1 MKMSKCENDK
11 IVNDKM
17 VSSNSQ
23 IFKSSNSQIFN
34 SKVVF
39 DIFAEICKVP
49 RPSKHEERISQWLQ
63 DFAASHG
70 IECITDEA
78 MNVIMR
84 VPATPGYED
93 HEGII
98 LQAHMDMVCEKNG
111 DVVHDFMTDPIETYV
126 DGEWLK
132 AKGTTLG
139 ADNGIGISMALAAIT
154 DPELQHPAIECLF
167 TVDEETGLTGAM
179 KLQDGML
186 RHKRLINLDS
196 EDDGQIFI
204 GCAGGIDTLA
214 KMHYEPVSISQIFK
228 SSNSQIFKSSNSQI
242 AIRLSVGGLL
252 GGHSGDDINKGRA
265 NANQLIVWF
274 LARIMPQTDLQLAS
288 INGGNLRNAIAR
300 EAEAVIAI
308 PLNYKEQIR
317 IEWNHFVAQMEGV
330 FGEVEKDMRMELETC
345 DMPDSFI
352 PADKACRLIMA
363 LCECP
368 HGMIAMSRDIPGLV
382 ETSTNLASIKM
393 RQESLIQSVSKSG
406 LSTALPGSVS
416 KSGLSGEAGLTGKS
430 GLSAEGGL
438 SAERSVFCQPEG
450 RSYIEVN
457 TSQRSSKESS
467 KHHLKWVVEQA
478 LAMACDEVT
487 HGDGYPGW
495 TPNPHSQ
502 LLETVKKAYTDL
514 YHSEPKV
521 LAIHAGLECGLF
533 LEKYPY
539 LDMVSIGPQMYG
551 VHSPQERLSIPSTER
566 CYAWLC
572 QVLKTL

>member
-1 MKMSKCENDK
+1 MKDNMTNR
-11 IVNDKM
+11 
-17 VSSNSQ
+17 
-23 IFKSSNSQIFN
+23 
-34 SKVVF
+34 VF

-49 RPSKHEERISQWLQ
+49 RPSKHEEQISKWLC
-63 DFAASHG
+63 DFATAHG
-70 IECITDEA
+70 IEYVADEA

-93 HEGII
+93 HDGVI
-98 LQAHMDMVCEKNG
+98 LQAHMDMVAEKDGN
-111 DVVHDFMTDPIETYV
+111 VQHDFLKDPIETWI

-139 ADNGIGISMALAAIT
+139 ADDGIGIAMALAAIT

-186 RHKRLINLDS
+186 KAKRLINLDS

-214 KMHYEPVSISQIFK
+214 RMNYEPIKVESLKFK
-228 SSNSQIFKSSNSQI
+228 VESLLP
-242 AIRLSVGGLL
+242 IRLSVSGLL

-265 NANQLIVWF
+265 NANQLLVWF
-274 LARIMPQTDLQLAS
+274 LARIWPQTELQLAS
-288 INGGNLRNAIAR
+288 IQGGNLRNAIAR
-300 EAEAVIAI
+300 EAEAVLVI
-308 PLNYKEQIR
+308 PMNYKEQIR

-330 FGEVEKDMRMELETC
+330 FGEVEKDMRLELETC
-345 DMPDSFI
+345 DMPETVI
-352 PADKACRLIMA
+352 PADKAYRLIMA

-368 HGMIAMSRDIPGLV
+368 HGMIAMSKEMPGLV

-393 RQESLIQSVSKSG
+393 K
-406 LSTALPGSVS
+406 
-416 KSGLSGEAGLTGKS
+416 
-430 GLSAEGGL
+430 EG
-438 SAERSVFCQPEG
+438 
-450 RSYIEVN
+450 YIEIN
-457 TSQRSSKESS
+457 TSQRSSKEPA
-467 KHHLKWVVEQA
+467 KHHLKWAVEQA
-478 LAMACDEVT
+478 LSLACDEVT

-495 TPNPHSQ
+495 APNPNSP
-502 LLETVKKAYTDL
+502 LLEVVKKTYVDL
-514 YHSEPKV
+514 FKAEPQV

-539 LDMVSIGPQMYG
+539 LDMVSFGPQMVG

-566 CYAWLC
+566 CYQWLC
-572 QVLKTL
+572 QTLKSL

>member
-1 MKMSKCENDK
+1 MEPKAVFE
-11 IVNDKM
+11 IF
-17 VSSNSQ
+17 SQ
-23 IFKSSNSQIFN
+23 IN
-34 SKVVF
+34 
-39 DIFAEICKVP
+39 KVP
-49 RPSKHEERISQWLQ
+49 RPSKHEEKISKWLC
-63 DFAASHG
+63 DFAADHN
-70 IECITDEA
+70 IECVTDEA

-84 VPATPGYED
+84 VPATPGYET
-93 HEGII
+93 HEGVI

-111 DVVHDFMTDPIETYV
+111 DVQHDFMTDPIQTYV

-139 ADNGIGISMALAAIT
+139 ADDGIGISMALAAIT
-154 DPELQHPAIECLF
+154 DKELAHPAIECLF

-186 RHKRLINLDS
+186 RSKRLINLDS

-214 KMHYEPVSISQIFK
+214 KMHYEPI
-228 SSNSQIFKSSNSQI
+228 NSTSYIDPSYI

-274 LARIMPQTDLQLAS
+274 LARIWPQTELHLAS

-308 PLNYKEQIR
+308 PMTYKEQIR
-317 IEWNHFVAQMEGV
+317 IEWNRFIAQMEGV
-330 FGEVEKDMRMELETC
+330 FGEVEKDMRLDLETT
-345 DMPDSFI
+345 DMPETFI
-352 PADKACRLIMA
+352 PDDKAYRLIMA

-368 HGMIAMSRDIPGLV
+368 HGMIAMSKDMPGLV

-393 RQESLIQSVSKSG
+393 K
-406 LSTALPGSVS
+406 
-416 KSGLSGEAGLTGKS
+416 
-430 GLSAEGGL
+430 EG
-438 SAERSVFCQPEG
+438 
-450 RSYIEVN
+450 YIEVN
-457 TSQRSSKESS
+457 TSQRSSIEAS
-467 KHHLKWVVEQA
+467 KHHLKWAVEQA
-478 LAMACDEVT
+478 LSLACDEVT

-495 TPNPHSQ
+495 APNPNSP
-502 LLETVKKAYTDL
+502 LLEVVKKAYIDL
-514 YHSEPKV
+514 FKAEPKV

-539 LDMVSIGPQMYG
+539 LDMVSVGPQMVG

-566 CYAWLC
+566 CYRWLC
-572 QVLKTL
+572 QTLKSL

>member
-1 MKMSKCENDK
+1 MKNK
-11 IVNDKM
+11 
-17 VSSNSQ
+17 
-23 IFKSSNSQIFN
+23 
-34 SKVVF
+34 VF

-49 RPSKHEERISQWLQ
+49 RPSKHEEKISQWLQ
-63 DFAASHG
+63 AFAAAHG
-70 IECITDEA
+70 IECVADEA

-111 DVVHDFMTDPIETYV
+111 DVTHDFMTDPIETYV

-186 RHKRLINLDS
+186 KHKRLINLDS

-214 KMHYEPVSISQIFK
+214 KMHYESVKNEPMNK
-228 SSNSQIFKSSNSQI
+228 L
-242 AIRLSVGGLL
+242 AIKLKVYGLM

-265 NANQLIVWF
+265 NANQMIVWF
-274 LARIMPQTDLQLAS
+274 LARIWPQTEIQLAS
-288 INGGNLRNAIAR
+288 ISGGNLRNAIAR
-300 EAEAVIAI
+300 EAEAVLVI
-308 PLNYKEQIR
+308 PMSYKEQIR

-330 FGEVEKDMRMELETC
+330 FGEVEKDMRLDLETC
-345 DMPDSFI
+345 DMPDTVI
-352 PADKACRLIMA
+352 PADKAYRLVMA

-368 HGMIAMSRDIPGLV
+368 HGMIAMSKEMPGLV

-393 RQESLIQSVSKSG
+393 K
-406 LSTALPGSVS
+406 
-416 KSGLSGEAGLTGKS
+416 
-430 GLSAEGGL
+430 EG
-438 SAERSVFCQPEG
+438 F
-450 RSYIEVN
+450 IEVN
-457 TSQRSSKESS
+457 TSQRSSIEAS
-467 KHHLKWVVEQA
+467 KHHLKWAVEQA
-478 LAMACDEVT
+478 LALACDEVT

-495 TPNPHSQ
+495 APNPNSP
-502 LLETVKKAYTDL
+502 LLEVVKKAYMDL
-514 YHSEPKV
+514 YKAEPKV

-572 QVLKTL
+572 QTLKSL

>member
-1 MKMSKCENDK
+1 MKNK
-11 IVNDKM
+11 
-17 VSSNSQ
+17 
-23 IFKSSNSQIFN
+23 
-34 SKVVF
+34 VF

-49 RPSKHEERISQWLQ
+49 RPSKHEEQISRWLQ
-63 DFAASHG
+63 EWAAAHG
-70 IECITDEA
+70 IECFADEA

-93 HEGII
+93 HEGVI

-111 DVVHDFMTDPIETYV
+111 DVSHDFMTDPIETYV

-139 ADNGIGISMALAAIT
+139 GDDGIGISMALAAIT

-179 KLQDGML
+179 KLRDGVL
-186 RHKRLINLDS
+186 KHKRLINIDS

-214 KMHYEPVSISQIFK
+214 KMHYEAIDKSQI
-228 SSNSQIFKSSNSQI
+228 SNLKSQI
-242 AIRLSVGGLL
+242 AIRLSVTGLQ

-274 LARIMPQTDLQLAS
+274 LARILPQTDVQVAS

-300 EAEAVIAI
+300 EAEAVITVPMA
-308 PLNYKEQIR
+308 YKEQIR
-317 IEWNHFVAQMEGV
+317 IEWNRFVAQMEGV
-330 FGEVEKDMRMELETC
+330 FGEVEKDMRLELETT
-345 DMPDSFI
+345 DMPERFI
-352 PADKACRLIMA
+352 PAEKAYRLIMA

-368 HGMIAMSRDIPGLV
+368 HGMIAMSQDIPGLV

-393 RQESLIQSVSKSG
+393 K
-406 LSTALPGSVS
+406 
-416 KSGLSGEAGLTGKS
+416 
-430 GLSAEGGL
+430 EGYV
-438 SAERSVFCQPEG
+438 E
-450 RSYIEVN
+450 IN
-457 TSQRSSKESS
+457 TSQRSSKEEA

-495 TPNPHSQ
+495 APNTNSP
-502 LLETVKKAYTDL
+502 LLEVVKKAYTDL
-514 YHSEPKV
+514 YKSEPKV

-566 CYAWLC
+566 CYRWLC
-572 QVLKTL
+572 QTLKSL

>member
-1 MKMSKCENDK
+1 MVNDK
-11 IVNDKM
+11 IVN
-17 VSSNSQ
+17 VFEIFSQ
-23 IFKSSNSQIFN
+23 ICQ
-34 SKVVF
+34 
-39 DIFAEICKVP
+39 VP
-49 RPSKHEERISQWLQ
+49 RPSKHEERINKWLQ
-63 DFAASHG
+63 DFAASHN
-70 IECITDEA
+70 IECVTDEA

-93 HEGII
+93 HEGVI

-111 DVVHDFMTDPIETYV
+111 DVQHDFMTDPIQTYV

-154 DPELQHPAIECLF
+154 DPNLQHPAIECLF

-186 RHKRLINLDS
+186 KSKRLINLDS

-214 KMHYEPVSISQIFK
+214 KMHYEHISLPCGEGQGGVLP
-228 SSNSQIFKSSNSQI
+228 
-242 AIRLSVGGLL
+242 IRLSVTGLL

-274 LARIMPQTDLQLAS
+274 LARIWPQTEIQLAA

-300 EAEAVIAI
+300 EAEAVLVI
-308 PLNYKEQIR
+308 PMAYKEQIR
-317 IEWNHFVAQMEGV
+317 IEWNNYVAQMEGV
-330 FGEVEKDMRMELETC
+330 FGEIEKDMRLELETT
-345 DMPDSFI
+345 DMPETCI
-352 PADKACRLIMA
+352 PSDKAYRLIMA

-368 HGMIAMSRDIPGLV
+368 HGMIAMSHDMPGLV

-393 RQESLIQSVSKSG
+393 RDG
-406 LSTALPGSVS
+406 
-416 KSGLSGEAGLTGKS
+416 
-430 GLSAEGGL
+430 
-438 SAERSVFCQPEG
+438 
-450 RSYIEVN
+450 YIEVN
-457 TSQRSSKESS
+457 TSQRSSIEAS
-467 KHHLKWVVEQA
+467 KHHLKWAVEQA
-478 LAMACDEVT
+478 LALACDEVT

-495 TPNPHSQ
+495 APNPNSP
-502 LLETVKKAYTDL
+502 LLEVVKKAYTDL
-514 YHSEPKV
+514 YKAEPKV

-539 LDMVSIGPQMYG
+539 LDMVSVGPQMYG

-566 CYAWLC
+566 CYRWLC
-572 QVLKTL
+572 QILRSI

>member
-1 MKMSKCENDK
+1 MNQK
-11 IVNDKM
+11 
-17 VSSNSQ
+17 
-23 IFKSSNSQIFN
+23 
-34 SKVVF
+34 VF
-39 DIFAEICKVP
+39 DIFAQICKVP
-49 RPSKHEERISQWLQ
+49 RPSKHEEQISRWLQ
-63 DFAASHG
+63 SFAASHG
-70 IECITDEA
+70 IECVADEA

-84 VPATPGYED
+84 VPATPGYEN
-93 HEGII
+93 HEGVI

-111 DVVHDFMTDPIETYV
+111 DVAHDFMTDPIETYI

-139 ADNGIGISMALAAIT
+139 GDDGIGISMALAAIT
-154 DPELQHPAIECLF
+154 DPELPHPAIECLF

-179 KLQDGML
+179 KLRDGML

-214 KMHYEPVSISQIFK
+214 KMHYEPVSVSEAVCQR
-228 SSNSQIFKSSNSQI
+228 SGLSGEAGLI
-242 AIRLSVGGLL
+242 AIRLSVGGLM

-265 NANQLIVWF
+265 NANQILVWF
-274 LARIMPQTDLQLAS
+274 LARIMPQTEVQLAS

-308 PLNYKEQIR
+308 PMAFKEQIR
-317 IEWNHFVAQMEGV
+317 IEWNHFVAQMEQV
-330 FGEVEKDMRMELETC
+330 FGAVETDMHLDLETT
-345 DMPDSFI
+345 DMPETFI
-352 PADKACRLIMA
+352 PADKAYRLVMA

-368 HGMIAMSRDIPGLV
+368 HGMIAMSHDIPGLV

-393 RQESLIQSVSKSG
+393 YEDTSLPCGESRRGVVEI
-406 LSTALPGSVS
+406 
-416 KSGLSGEAGLTGKS
+416 
-430 GLSAEGGL
+430 
-438 SAERSVFCQPEG
+438 
-450 RSYIEVN
+450 N

-478 LAMACDEVT
+478 LSMACDEVT

-495 TPNPHSQ
+495 TPNPSSP
-502 LLETVKKAYTDL
+502 LLDITKKAYIDL
-514 YHSEPKV
+514 FQSEPKV

-551 VHSPQERLSIPSTER
+551 VHSPQERLSIPSTDR

-572 QVLKTL
+572 QILKSL

>member
-1 MKMSKCENDK
+1 MEPKA
-11 IVNDKM
+11 
-17 VSSNSQ
+17 
-23 IFKSSNSQIFN
+23 
-34 SKVVF
+34 VF
-39 DIFAEICKVP
+39 DIFTQINQVP
-49 RPSKHEERISQWLQ
+49 RPSKHEERISKWLQ
-63 DFAASHG
+63 DFAAAHH
-70 IECITDEA
+70 IECVADEA

-84 VPATPGYED
+84 VPATPGYEN
-93 HEGII
+93 HEGVI

-111 DVVHDFMTDPIETYV
+111 DVQHDFMNDPIQTYV

-154 DPELQHPAIECLF
+154 DPNLQHPAIECLF

-186 RHKRLINLDS
+186 QSKRLINLDS

-214 KMHYEPVSISQIFK
+214 KMHYKGERLEVAGDK
-228 SSNSQIFKSSNSQI
+228 L
-242 AIRLSVGGLL
+242 AIRLSVSGLM

-265 NANQLIVWF
+265 NANQFLVWF
-274 LARIMPQTDLQLAS
+274 LARIWPQTEIQLAS

-308 PLNYKEQIR
+308 PMAYKEQIR

-330 FGEVEKDMRMELETC
+330 FGEVEKDMRLELETC
-345 DMPDSFI
+345 DMPEIFV
-352 PADKACRLIMA
+352 PADKAYRLIMA

-368 HGMIAMSRDIPGLV
+368 HGMIAMSQEMPGLV

-393 RQESLIQSVSKSG
+393 KSEKG
-406 LSTALPGSVS
+406 ADSSD
-416 KSGLSGEAGLTGKS
+416 
-430 GLSAEGGL
+430 
-438 SAERSVFCQPEG
+438 F
-450 RSYIEVN
+450 IEIN
-457 TSQRSSKESS
+457 TSQRSSKEPA
-467 KHHLKWVVEQA
+467 KHHLKWAVEQA
-478 LAMACDEVT
+478 LSLACDEVT

-495 TPNPHSQ
+495 APNPNSP
-502 LLETVKKAYTDL
+502 LLEAVKKAYVDL
-514 YHSEPKV
+514 FKSEPQV

-566 CYAWLC
+566 CYRWLC
-572 QVLKTL
+572 QTLQAL

>member
-1 MKMSKCENDK
+1 MNKSERVFE
-11 IVNDKM
+11 IF
-17 VSSNSQ
+17 SQ
-23 IFKSSNSQIFN
+23 ICQ
-34 SKVVF
+34 
-39 DIFAEICKVP
+39 VP
-49 RPSKHEERISQWLQ
+49 RPSKHEEKISRWLQ
-63 DFAASHG
+63 TWAAEHG
-70 IECITDEA
+70 IECVADEA

-93 HEGII
+93 HEGVI

-111 DVVHDFMTDPIETYV
+111 DVSHDFMNDPIETYI

-139 ADNGIGISMALAAIT
+139 GDDGIGISMALAAIT

-179 KLQDGML
+179 KLQNGML
-186 RHKRLINLDS
+186 QSKRLINLDS

-214 KMHYEPVSISQIFK
+214 KMHYEPVNRTSSIVQ
-228 SSNSQIFKSSNSQI
+228 SSI
-242 AIRLSVGGLL
+242 AIRLSVSGLL

-274 LARIMPQTDLQLAS
+274 LARIWPQTEIQLAS

-300 EAEAVIAI
+300 EAQAVITI
-308 PLNYKEQIR
+308 PMAYKEQIR

-330 FGEVEKDMRMELETC
+330 FGEVEKDMRLELETT
-345 DMPDSFI
+345 DMPETFI
-352 PADKACRLIMA
+352 PADKAYRLIMA

-368 HGMIAMSRDIPGLV
+368 HGMIAMSREMPGLV

-393 RQESLIQSVSKSG
+393 K
-406 LSTALPGSVS
+406 
-416 KSGLSGEAGLTGKS
+416 
-430 GLSAEGGL
+430 EG
-438 SAERSVFCQPEG
+438 
-450 RSYIEVN
+450 YIEIN
-457 TSQRSSKESS
+457 TSQRSSKEPS
-467 KHHLKWVVEQA
+467 KHHLKWAVEQA
-478 LAMACDEVT
+478 LSLACDEVT

-495 TPNPHSQ
+495 APNPNSP
-502 LLETVKKAYTDL
+502 LLEVVKKAYMDL
-514 YHSEPKV
+514 FKAEPKV

-566 CYAWLC
+566 CYNWLC
-572 QVLKTL
+572 QTLRSL

>member
-1 MKMSKCENDK
+1 M
-11 IVNDKM
+11 VNEQM
-17 VSSNSQ
+17 VNC
-23 IFKSSNSQIFN
+23 KN
-34 SKVVF
+34 VF

-49 RPSKHEERISQWLQ
+49 RPSKHEEQISRWLQ
-63 DFAASHG
+63 SFAAAHG
-70 IECITDEA
+70 IECVADEA

-93 HEGII
+93 REGVI

-111 DVVHDFMTDPIETYV
+111 DVAHDFMTDPIETYI

-139 ADNGIGISMALAAIT
+139 GDDGIGISMALAAIT
-154 DPELQHPAIECLF
+154 DPELPHPAIECLF

-214 KMHYEPVSISQIFK
+214 KMHYTPISLCQPEGRSVSVSGLSAQR
-228 SSNSQIFKSSNSQI
+228 SVSPQGGL
-242 AIRLSVGGLL
+242 AIRLSVGGLM

-265 NANQLIVWF
+265 NANQILVWF
-274 LARIMPQTDLQLAS
+274 LARIMSQTELQLAS

-308 PLNYKEQIR
+308 PMAFKEQIR
-317 IEWNHFVAQMEGV
+317 IEWNHFVAQMEQV
-330 FGEVEKDMRMELETC
+330 FGAVETDMRLDLETT
-345 DMPDSFI
+345 DMPATFI
-352 PADKACRLIMA
+352 PSDKAYRLVMA

-368 HGMIAMSRDIPGLV
+368 HGMIAMSHDIPGLV

-393 RQESLIQSVSKSG
+393 KQES
-406 LSTALPGSVS
+406 TMY
-416 KSGLSGEAGLTGKS
+416 
-430 GLSAEGGL
+430 
-438 SAERSVFCQPEG
+438 G

-478 LAMACDEVT
+478 LSMACDEVT

-495 TPNPHSQ
+495 TPNPSSP
-502 LLETVKKAYTDL
+502 LLDITKKAYIDL
-514 YHSEPKV
+514 FQSEPKV

-551 VHSPQERLSIPSTER
+551 VHSPQERLSIPSTDR
-566 CYAWLC
+566 CYSWLC
-572 QVLKTL
+572 QILKTL

>member
-1 MKMSKCENDK
+1 MKNK
-11 IVNDKM
+11 
-17 VSSNSQ
+17 
-23 IFKSSNSQIFN
+23 
-34 SKVVF
+34 VF
-39 DIFAEICKVP
+39 DIFSEICKVP
-49 RPSKHEERISQWLQ
+49 RPSKHEEQISRWLQ
-63 DFAASHG
+63 DFAVSHG
-70 IECITDEA
+70 IECVADEA

-93 HEGII
+93 HEGVI

-111 DVVHDFMTDPIETYV
+111 DVQHDFMRDPIETYI

-139 ADNGIGISMALAAIT
+139 GDDGIGISMALAAIT
-154 DPELQHPAIECLF
+154 DSDLPHPAIECLF

-186 RHKRLINLDS
+186 RSKRLINLDS

-214 KMHYEPVSISQIFK
+214 KMHYEPVSVSEAVCQR
-228 SSNSQIFKSSNSQI
+228 SG
-242 AIRLSVGGLL
+242 LCSVSPQGGLLAVKLRVSGLL

-274 LARIMPQTDLQLAS
+274 LARIWPQTDIQLAS

-300 EAEAVIAI
+300 EAEAVLTV
-308 PLNYKEQIR
+308 PMSYKEQIR

-330 FGEVEKDMRMELETC
+330 FGEVEKDMRLDLETC
-345 DMPDSFI
+345 DMPDTFI
-352 PADKACRLIMA
+352 PSDKAYRLVMA

-368 HGMIAMSRDIPGLV
+368 HGMIAMSKEMPGLV

-393 RQESLIQSVSKSG
+393 K
-406 LSTALPGSVS
+406 
-416 KSGLSGEAGLTGKS
+416 
-430 GLSAEGGL
+430 EG
-438 SAERSVFCQPEG
+438 
-450 RSYIEVN
+450 YIEIN
-457 TSQRSSKESS
+457 TSQRSSIEAS
-467 KHHLKWVVEQA
+467 KHHLKWAVEQA
-478 LAMACDEVT
+478 LSLACDEVT

-495 TPNPHSQ
+495 APNPTSP
-502 LLETVKKAYTDL
+502 LLEVVKKAYTDL
-514 YHSEPKV
+514 FKAEPKV

-566 CYAWLC
+566 CYNWLC
-572 QVLKTL
+572 QTLKSL

>member
-1 MKMSKCENDK
+1 MEPK
-11 IVNDKM
+11 
-17 VSSNSQ
+17 Q
-23 IFKSSNSQIFN
+23 
-34 SKVVF
+34 VF

-70 IECITDEA
+70 IECVADEA

-93 HEGII
+93 HEGVI

-111 DVVHDFMTDPIETYV
+111 DVNHDFMSDPIETWI

-154 DPELQHPAIECLF
+154 DPNLQHPAIECLF

-186 RHKRLINLDS
+186 QSKRLINLDS

-214 KMHYEPVSISQIFK
+214 KMHYKSQITNDK
-228 SSNSQIFKSSNSQI
+228 SQI
-242 AIRLSVGGLL
+242 AIRLSVTGLL

-274 LARIMPQTDLQLAS
+274 LARIWPQTQIQLAS

-308 PLNYKEQIR
+308 PMNYKEQIR

-330 FGEVEKDMRMELETC
+330 FGEIEKDMHLDLETT
-345 DMPDSFI
+345 DMPETFI
-352 PADKACRLIMA
+352 PADKAYRLVMA

-368 HGMIAMSRDIPGLV
+368 HGMIAMSKEMPGLV

-393 RQESLIQSVSKSG
+393 R
-406 LSTALPGSVS
+406 
-416 KSGLSGEAGLTGKS
+416 
-430 GLSAEGGL
+430 EG
-438 SAERSVFCQPEG
+438 
-450 RSYIEVN
+450 YIEVN
-457 TSQRSSKESS
+457 TSQRSSIEAS
-467 KHHLKWVVEQA
+467 KHHLKWAVEQA
-478 LAMACDEVT
+478 LSLACDEVT

-495 TPNPHSQ
+495 APNPNSA
-502 LLETVKKAYTDL
+502 LLETVKKAYIDL
-514 YHSEPKV
+514 YKSEPKV

-551 VHSPQERLSIPSTER
+551 VHSPQERLSIPSTEK

-572 QVLKTL
+572 EILRSL

>member
-1 MKMSKCENDK
+1 MKNK
-11 IVNDKM
+11 
-17 VSSNSQ
+17 
-23 IFKSSNSQIFN
+23 
-34 SKVVF
+34 VF

-63 DFAASHG
+63 DFAAQHG
-70 IECITDEA
+70 IECVADEA

-93 HEGII
+93 KEGII

-111 DVVHDFMTDPIETYV
+111 DVEHDFMSDPIQTYI

-132 AKGTTLG
+132 AQGTTLG

-154 DPELQHPAIECLF
+154 DPELKHPAIECLF

-179 KLQDGML
+179 KLQNGML
-186 RHKRLINLDS
+186 RSKRLINLDS

-214 KMHYEPVSISQIFK
+214 KMHYQAESLEVK
-228 SSNSQIFKSSNSQI
+228 GDRL
-242 AIRLSVGGLL
+242 AVRLSVSGLM

-265 NANQLIVWF
+265 NANQLLVWF
-274 LARIMPQTDLQLAS
+274 LARIWPQTDIQLAS

-300 EAEAVIAI
+300 EAEAVLTI
-308 PLNYKEQIR
+308 PMAYKEQIR
-317 IEWNHFVAQMEGV
+317 IEWNQYVAQMEGV
-330 FGEVEKDMRMELETC
+330 FGEVEKDLRMDLETT
-345 DMPDSFI
+345 DMPETFI
-352 PADKACRLIMA
+352 PSDKAYRLIMA

-368 HGMIAMSRDIPGLV
+368 HGMIAMSKEMPGLV

-393 RQESLIQSVSKSG
+393 KDG
-406 LSTALPGSVS
+406 
-416 KSGLSGEAGLTGKS
+416 
-430 GLSAEGGL
+430 
-438 SAERSVFCQPEG
+438 F
-450 RSYIEVN
+450 IEVN
-457 TSQRSSKESS
+457 TSQRSSKEPS
-467 KHHLKWVVEQA
+467 KHHLKWAVEQA

-495 TPNPHSQ
+495 APNPNSP
-502 LLETVKKAYTDL
+502 LLEVVKQAYVDL
-514 YHSEPKV
+514 YKAEPKV

-566 CYAWLC
+566 CYDWLC
-572 QVLKTL
+572 RVLETL

>member
-1 MKMSKCENDK
+1 MKNK
-11 IVNDKM
+11 
-17 VSSNSQ
+17 
-23 IFKSSNSQIFN
+23 
-34 SKVVF
+34 VF

-49 RPSKHEERISQWLQ
+49 RPSKHEEQISRWLQ
-63 DFAASHG
+63 EWAAAHG
-70 IECITDEA
+70 IECFADEA

-93 HEGII
+93 HEGVI

-111 DVVHDFMTDPIETYV
+111 DVSHDFMTDPIETYV

-139 ADNGIGISMALAAIT
+139 GDDGIGISMALAAIT

-179 KLQDGML
+179 KLQDGVL
-186 RHKRLINLDS
+186 RHKKLINLDS

-214 KMHYEPVSISQIFK
+214 KMHYEAIDKSQI
-228 SSNSQIFKSSNSQI
+228 SNLKSQI
-242 AIRLSVGGLL
+242 AIRLSVTGLQ

-274 LARIMPQTDLQLAS
+274 LARILPQTDVQVAS

-300 EAEAVIAI
+300 EAEAVITV
-308 PLNYKEQIR
+308 PMVYKEQIR
-317 IEWNHFVAQMEGV
+317 IEWNRFVAQMEGV
-330 FGEVEKDMRMELETC
+330 FGEVEKEMRMELETT
-345 DMPDSFI
+345 DMPERFI
-352 PADKACRLIMA
+352 PAEKAYRLIMA

-368 HGMIAMSRDIPGLV
+368 HGMIAMSQDIPGLV

-393 RQESLIQSVSKSG
+393 K
-406 LSTALPGSVS
+406 
-416 KSGLSGEAGLTGKS
+416 
-430 GLSAEGGL
+430 EGYV
-438 SAERSVFCQPEG
+438 E
-450 RSYIEVN
+450 IN
-457 TSQRSSKESS
+457 TSQRSSKEEA

-495 TPNPHSQ
+495 APNTNSP
-502 LLETVKKAYTDL
+502 LLEVVKKAYTDL
-514 YHSEPKV
+514 YKSEPKV

-566 CYAWLC
+566 CYEWLC
-572 QVLKTL
+572 QILKTL

>member
-1 MKMSKCENDK
+1 MEPK
-11 IVNDKM
+11 
-17 VSSNSQ
+17 Q
-23 IFKSSNSQIFN
+23 
-34 SKVVF
+34 VF

-70 IECITDEA
+70 IECVADEA

-84 VPATPGYED
+84 VPATPGYEE
-93 HEGII
+93 HEGVI

-111 DVVHDFMTDPIETYV
+111 DVEHDFMNDPIQTWV

-139 ADNGIGISMALAAIT
+139 ADNGIGIAMALAVIT
-154 DPELQHPAIECLF
+154 DKELQHPAIECLF

-186 RHKRLINLDS
+186 KSKRLINLDS

-214 KMHYEPVSISQIFK
+214 KMHYKGERLEAK
-228 SSNSQIFKSSNSQI
+228 GERL
-242 AIRLSVGGLL
+242 AIRLSVSGLM

-274 LARIMPQTDLQLAS
+274 LARIWPQTEIQLAS
-288 INGGNLRNAIAR
+288 IQGGNLRNAIAR
-300 EAEAVIAI
+300 EAEAVITI
-308 PLNYKEQIR
+308 PMAYKEQIR

-330 FGEVEKDMRMELETC
+330 FGEIEKDMRLELETT
-345 DMPDSFI
+345 DMPELFI
-352 PADKACRLIMA
+352 PADKAHRLIMA

-368 HGMIAMSRDIPGLV
+368 HGMIAMSKEMPGLV

-393 RQESLIQSVSKSG
+393 K
-406 LSTALPGSVS
+406 
-416 KSGLSGEAGLTGKS
+416 
-430 GLSAEGGL
+430 EG
-438 SAERSVFCQPEG
+438 
-450 RSYIEVN
+450 YIEVN
-457 TSQRSSKESS
+457 TSQRSSIETS
-467 KHHLKWVVEQA
+467 KHHLKWAVEQA
-478 LAMACDEVT
+478 LSMACDEVT

-495 TPNPHSQ
+495 APNPNSP
-502 LLETVKKAYTDL
+502 LLEVVKKAYIEL
-514 YHSEPKV
+514 FKSEPKV

-566 CYAWLC
+566 CYAWLR
-572 QVLKTL
+572 QTLKSL

>member
-1 MKMSKCENDK
+1 MIYIMTNR
-11 IVNDKM
+11 
-17 VSSNSQ
+17 
-23 IFKSSNSQIFN
+23 
-34 SKVVF
+34 VF
-39 DIFAEICKVP
+39 DIFAQICEVP
-49 RPSKHEERISQWLQ
+49 RPSKHEERISKWLQ

-70 IECITDEA
+70 IECVADEA

-84 VPATPGYED
+84 VPATPGYEE
-93 HEGII
+93 HEGVI
-98 LQAHMDMVCEKNG
+98 LQAHMDMVAEKDGN
-111 DVVHDFMTDPIETYV
+111 VQHDFMTDPIQTYI

-186 RHKRLINLDS
+186 RSKRLINLDS

-214 KMHYEPVSISQIFK
+214 KMHYE
-228 SSNSQIFKSSNSQI
+228 SSNIENRESKI
-242 AIRLSVGGLL
+242 AIRLSVSGLM

-274 LARIMPQTDLQLAS
+274 LARIWPQTEIQLAA

-300 EAEAVIAI
+300 EAEALLVIPMA
-308 PLNYKEQIR
+308 YKEQIR
-317 IEWNHFVAQMEGV
+317 IEWNHYIAQMEGF
-330 FGEVEKDMRMELETC
+330 FGEIEKDMRLDLETC
-345 DMPDSFI
+345 DMPDTCI
-352 PADKACRLIMA
+352 PSDKAYRLIMA

-368 HGMIAMSRDIPGLV
+368 HGMIAMSKDMPGLV

-393 RQESLIQSVSKSG
+393 R
-406 LSTALPGSVS
+406 
-416 KSGLSGEAGLTGKS
+416 
-430 GLSAEGGL
+430 EG
-438 SAERSVFCQPEG
+438 
-450 RSYIEVN
+450 YIEVN
-457 TSQRSSKESS
+457 TSQRSSIEAS
-467 KHHLKWVVEQA
+467 KHHLKWAVEQA
-478 LAMACDEVT
+478 LSMACDEVT

-495 TPNPHSQ
+495 APNTNSP
-502 LLETVKKAYTDL
+502 LLEVVKKAYIDL
-514 YHSEPKV
+514 FKSEPQV

-572 QVLKTL
+572 QTLRAL

>member
-1 MKMSKCENDK
+1 MIQK
-11 IVNDKM
+11 
-17 VSSNSQ
+17 
-23 IFKSSNSQIFN
+23 
-34 SKVVF
+34 VF

-49 RPSKHEERISQWLQ
+49 RPSKHEEQISKWLQ
-63 DFAASHG
+63 DFAATHH
-70 IECITDEA
+70 IECVADEA

-93 HEGII
+93 HEGVI

-111 DVVHDFMTDPIETYV
+111 DVQHDFLKDPIETWI

-139 ADNGIGISMALAAIT
+139 GDDGIGISMALATIT

-179 KLQDGML
+179 KLKDGML
-186 RHKRLINLDS
+186 QSKRLINLDS

-214 KMHYEPVSISQIFK
+214 KMHYEPVNPSLSEAAHSIIPSL
-228 SSNSQIFKSSNSQI
+228 

-265 NANQLIVWF
+265 NANQILVWF
-274 LARIMPQTDLQLAS
+274 LARIWPQTELQLAS

-300 EAEAVIAI
+300 EAEAVIAV
-308 PLNYKEQIR
+308 PMAYKEQIR

-330 FGEVEKDMRMELETC
+330 FGEVEKDMRLDLETC

-352 PADKACRLIMA
+352 PAEKAYRLIMA

-368 HGMIAMSRDIPGLV
+368 HGMIAMSNDMPGLV

-393 RQESLIQSVSKSG
+393 RDG
-406 LSTALPGSVS
+406 
-416 KSGLSGEAGLTGKS
+416 
-430 GLSAEGGL
+430 
-438 SAERSVFCQPEG
+438 
-450 RSYIEVN
+450 YIEVN
-457 TSQRSSKESS
+457 TSQRSSKEAS
-467 KHHLKWVVEQA
+467 KHHLKWAVEQA
-478 LAMACDEVT
+478 LSLACDEVT

-495 TPNPHSQ
+495 APNPNSP
-502 LLETVKKAYTDL
+502 LLTVVKKAYIDL
-514 YHSEPKV
+514 FKTEPKV

-566 CYAWLC
+566 CYRWLC
-572 QVLKTL
+572 QTLSSL

>member
-1 MKMSKCENDK
+1 MKMNKCENVFE
-11 IVNDKM
+11 IF
-17 VSSNSQ
+17 SQ
-23 IFKSSNSQIFN
+23 
-34 SKVVF
+34 
-39 DIFAEICKVP
+39 ICKVP
-49 RPSKHEERISQWLQ
+49 RPSKHEEQISRWLQ
-63 DFAASHG
+63 SFAASRG
-70 IECITDEA
+70 IECVTDEA

-93 HEGII
+93 HEGVI

-111 DVVHDFMTDPIETYV
+111 DVSHDFMKDPIETYI

-139 ADNGIGISMALAAIT
+139 GDDGIGISMALAAIT
-154 DPELQHPAIECLF
+154 DPELPHPAIECLF

-186 RHKRLINLDS
+186 KHKRLINLDS

-214 KMHYEPVSISQIFK
+214 KMHYEPTSLPFTGEGLCPIGLPVAVRRT
-228 SSNSQIFKSSNSQI
+228 SSGLGFL
-242 AIRLSVGGLL
+242 AIRLSVSGLL

-265 NANQLIVWF
+265 NANQILVWF
-274 LARIMPQTDLQLAS
+274 LARIMPQTDVQLAS

-308 PLNYKEQIR
+308 PMDYKEQIR
-317 IEWNHFVAQMEGV
+317 IEWNHFVAQMEQV
-330 FGEVEKDMRMELETC
+330 FGAVETDMRLELETT

-352 PADKACRLIMA
+352 PADKAYRLVMA

-368 HGMIAMSRDIPGLV
+368 HGMIAMSQDIPGLV

-393 RQESLIQSVSKSG
+393 KQES
-406 LSTALPGSVS
+406 TMY
-416 KSGLSGEAGLTGKS
+416 
-430 GLSAEGGL
+430 
-438 SAERSVFCQPEG
+438 G

-478 LAMACDEVT
+478 LSMACDEVT

-495 TPNPHSQ
+495 TPNPSSP
-502 LLETVKKAYTDL
+502 LLEVVKKAYTDL
-514 YHSEPKV
+514 FKAEPKV

-566 CYAWLC
+566 CYSWLC
-572 QVLKTL
+572 RILQSL

>member
-1 MKMSKCENDK
+1 MSNR
-11 IVNDKM
+11 
-17 VSSNSQ
+17 
-23 IFKSSNSQIFN
+23 
-34 SKVVF
+34 VF

-49 RPSKHEERISQWLQ
+49 RPSKHEEQISKWLQ
-63 DFAASHG
+63 DFAADHQ
-70 IECITDEA
+70 IECIADEA

-84 VPATPGYED
+84 VPATPGYEN
-93 HEGII
+93 HEGVI
-98 LQAHMDMVCEKNG
+98 LQAHMDMVAEKDGN
-111 DVVHDFMTDPIETYV
+111 VQHDFMRDPIETYV

-139 ADNGIGISMALAAIT
+139 ADDGIGIAMALAAIT
-154 DPELQHPAIECLF
+154 DPNLPHPAIECLF

-186 RHKRLINLDS
+186 KHKRLINIDS

-214 KMHYEPVSISQIFK
+214 KMHYDPVINDQMV
-228 SSNSQIFKSSNSQI
+228 NDQMVNRL
-242 AIRLSVGGLL
+242 AIRLSVGGLM

-274 LARIMPQTDLQLAS
+274 LARIWPQTEVQLAA

-308 PLNYKEQIR
+308 PMAYKEQIR

-330 FGEVEKDMRMELETC
+330 FGEVEKDMRLELETC
-345 DMPDSFI
+345 DMPEVFI
-352 PADKACRLIMA
+352 PAEKAYRLIMA

-368 HGMIAMSRDIPGLV
+368 HGMIAMSKEMPGLV

-393 RQESLIQSVSKSG
+393 KSND
-406 LSTALPGSVS
+406 
-416 KSGLSGEAGLTGKS
+416 
-430 GLSAEGGL
+430 
-438 SAERSVFCQPEG
+438 QPPITNHQYCVE
-450 RSYIEVN
+450 IN
-457 TSQRSSKESS
+457 TSQRSSIEAS
-467 KHHLKWVVEQA
+467 KHHLKWAVEQA
-478 LAMACDEVT
+478 LSLACDEVT

-495 TPNPHSQ
+495 APNPQSE
-502 LLETVKKAYTDL
+502 LLEVVKKAYSDL
-514 YHSEPKV
+514 FHAEPEV

-551 VHSPQERLSIPSTER
+551 VHSPQERLSIPSTNR
-566 CYAWLC
+566 CYQWLC
-572 QVLKTL
+572 QTLKSL

>member
-1 MKMSKCENDK
+1 MVKEQM
-11 IVNDKM
+11 VNCK
-17 VSSNSQ
+17 N
-23 IFKSSNSQIFN
+23 
-34 SKVVF
+34 VF

-49 RPSKHEERISQWLQ
+49 RPSKHEEQISKWLC
-63 DFAASHG
+63 DFAAAHG
-70 IECITDEA
+70 IEYVADEA

-84 VPATPGYED
+84 VPATPGYES
-93 HEGII
+93 HEGVI
-98 LQAHMDMVCEKNG
+98 LQAHMDMVAEKDG
-111 DVVHDFMTDPIETYV
+111 HVQHDFLNDPIETWI

-139 ADNGIGISMALAAIT
+139 ADDGIGISMALAAIT

-179 KLQDGML
+179 KLQDGRL
-186 RHKRLINLDS
+186 RSKRLINLDS

-214 KMHYEPVSISQIFK
+214 KMHYDPINPSLSEAAHSIIPSL
-228 SSNSQIFKSSNSQI
+228 

-274 LARIMPQTDLQLAS
+274 LARIWPQTEIQLAS

-300 EAEAVIAI
+300 EAQAVIAI
-308 PLNYKEQIR
+308 PMDYKEQIR

-330 FGEVEKDMRMELETC
+330 FGEVEKDMRLELETC
-345 DMPDSFI
+345 DLPESFI
-352 PADKACRLIMA
+352 PADKAYRLIMA

-368 HGMIAMSRDIPGLV
+368 HGMIAMSKEMPGLV

-393 RQESLIQSVSKSG
+393 RDG
-406 LSTALPGSVS
+406 
-416 KSGLSGEAGLTGKS
+416 
-430 GLSAEGGL
+430 
-438 SAERSVFCQPEG
+438 
-450 RSYIEVN
+450 YIEVN
-457 TSQRSSKESS
+457 TSQRSSKEPA
-467 KHHLKWVVEQA
+467 KHHLKWAVEQA
-478 LAMACDEVT
+478 LSMACDEVT

-495 TPNPHSQ
+495 APNPHSP
-502 LLETVKKAYTDL
+502 LLEVTKKAYVDL
-514 YHSEPKV
+514 FKSEPQV

-539 LDMVSIGPQMYG
+539 LDMVSIGPQMVG

-566 CYAWLC
+566 CFRWLC
-572 QVLKTL
+572 QILQSL